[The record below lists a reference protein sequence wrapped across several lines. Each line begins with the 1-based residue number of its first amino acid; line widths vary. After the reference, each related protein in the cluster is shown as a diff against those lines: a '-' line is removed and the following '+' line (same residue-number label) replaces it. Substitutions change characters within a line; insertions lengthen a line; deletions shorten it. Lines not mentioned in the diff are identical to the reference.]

1 MTGDAPSIRR
11 RLAALLYE
19 SLLLAAVLGVAYVLP
34 LTVAAASLGHV
45 PSDLVLRGYLV
56 AVTGLYF
63 TWQWR
68 QGQTLAM
75 RTWGIELIAAEG
87 GRPTWGQLLL
97 RFTLAWPSVACL
109 GIGILWA
116 AIDRER
122 QFLHD
127 RLAGTRLVRISAA
140 PPSTA
145 A

>member
-19 SLLLAAVLGVAYVLP
+19 SLLLAAVLGVAYILP

-63 TWQWR
+63 IWQWR

-75 RTWGIELIAAEG
+75 RTWGIELIAADG
-87 GRPTWGQLLL
+87 GRPRWGQLLL
-97 RFTLAWPSVACL
+97 RFSLAWPGMAFL
-109 GIGILWA
+109 GIGVLWA
-116 AIDRER
+116 LFDGER